1 MIIKSRKILYK
12 DWIYTWLIEKKDY
25 IKESTYAN
33 YSNNI
38 FNHIIPKLGNY
49 TLNEIN
55 HKVIQDFLLE
65 LSKSGRKDN
74 TGGLS
79 EKTIKDITIIVNGS
93 IKKGINEGK
102 IKHIELSFNYPKD
115 NKEKKIYILKK
126 HENNKITNYVLDNKN
141 KKNIWF
147 LISLYSGIRIG
158 ELCAL
163 QWKDIDFKNNKLI
176 ISKTIQRV
184 YIKDKDKNVSKV
196 IITTPKTKNANRE
209 IPINKDFIEL
219 LKPLKTDK
227 ENYILSNN
235 DKYIEPRTYRK
246 YFNKKLKELKI
257 KHFNFHSLRHTF
269 ATNCISLGCDY
280 KTVSELLG
288 HANVNITLNLYV
300 HPRYSQ
306 KKKWIDLVSK
316 VFQEKVNKWLFLFAI
331 IFLESVL

>member
-1 MIIKSRKILYK
+1 MYNIFGKEFIMLLKNKKILYK
-12 DWIYTWLIEKKDY
+12 DWIYTWLLEKKDY

-49 TLNEIN
+49 YLNELN

-65 LSKSGRKDN
+65 LSKNGRKDN
-74 TGGLS
+74 NGGLA
-79 EKTIKDITIIVNGS
+79 EKTIKDITIIIKGS
-93 IKKGINEGK
+93 IKKGINEDK
-102 IKHIELSFNYPKD
+102 IKHIELTFNYPKD
-115 NKEKKIYILKK
+115 NKENKLYVLTKR
-126 HENNKITNYVLDNKN
+126 EQNKITNYVLE
-141 KKNIWF
+141 NINSRNIGL

-163 QWKDIDFKNNKLI
+163 RWEDVDFKKNCLTIN
-176 ISKTIQRV
+176 KTIQRV
-184 YIKDKDKNVSKV
+184 YIKDKNKNISKV

-209 IPINKDFIEL
+209 IPINKDFLEI
-219 LKPLKTDK
+219 LKKVKSDK
-227 ENYILSNN
+227 EHYILTGNE
-235 DKYIEPRTYRK
+235 KYIEPRTYRK
-246 YFNKKLKELKI
+246 YFNKVLDELKI

-269 ATNCISLGCDY
+269 ATNCISLGVDY

-306 KKKWIDLVSK
+306 KKKCIDLVCK
-316 VFQEKVNKWLFLFAI
+316 VFQEK
-331 IFLESVL
+331 

>member
-1 MIIKSRKILYK
+1 MLLKNKKILYK
-12 DWIYTWLIEKKDY
+12 DWIYTWLLEKKDY

-49 TLNEIN
+49 YLNELN

-65 LSKSGRKDN
+65 LSKNGRKDN
-74 TGGLS
+74 TGGLA
-79 EKTIKDITIIVNGS
+79 EKTIKDITIIIKGS
-93 IKKGINEGK
+93 IKKGINEDK
-102 IKHIELSFNYPKD
+102 IKHIELTFNYPKD
-115 NKEKKIYILKK
+115 NKENKLYVLTKR
-126 HENNKITNYVLDNKN
+126 EQNKITNYVLE
-141 KKNIWF
+141 NINSRNIGL

-163 QWKDIDFKNNKLI
+163 KWEDVDFKKNCLTIN
-176 ISKTIQRV
+176 KTIQRV
-184 YIKDKDKNVSKV
+184 YIKDKNKNISKV

-209 IPINKDFIEL
+209 IPINKEFLEI
-219 LKPLKTDK
+219 LKKVKSDK
-227 ENYILSNN
+227 KHYVLTGSE
-235 DKYIEPRTYRK
+235 KYIEPRTYRK
-246 YFNKKLKELKI
+246 YFNKVLNELKI

-269 ATNCISLGCDY
+269 ATNCISLGVDY

-306 KKKWIDLVSK
+306 KKKCIDLVCK
-316 VFQEKVNKWLFLFAI
+316 VFQEKV
-331 IFLESVL
+331 V

>member
-12 DWIYTWLIEKKDY
+12 DWIYAWLIEKKDY

-55 HKVIQDFLLE
+55 HKIIQDFLLE

-79 EKTIKDITIIVNGS
+79 EKTIKDITIIVKGS
-93 IKKGINEGK
+93 IKKGINECK

-115 NKEKKIYILKK
+115 NKEKSIYILTKR
-126 HENNKITNYVLDNKN
+126 EQNKITNYVLDNIN
-141 KKNIWF
+141 TKNIGF

-163 QWKDIDFKNNKLI
+163 QWKDIDFKNNKLM

-184 YIKDKDKNVSKV
+184 YIKDKDKSISKV

-209 IPINKDFIEL
+209 IPINKDFLEII
-219 LKPLKTDK
+219 KSLKTDK
-227 ENYILSNN
+227 DNYILSNS

-246 YFNKKLKELKI
+246 YFNKILKELKI

-306 KKKWIDLVSK
+306 KKKCIDLVSK
-316 VFQEKVNKWLFLFAI
+316 IFQEKVKK
-331 IFLESVL
+331 

>member
-1 MIIKSRKILYK
+1 MLLKSKKILYK
-12 DWIYTWLIEKKDY
+12 DWIYTWLLEKKDY

-49 TLNEIN
+49 YLNELN

-65 LSKSGRKDN
+65 LSKNGRKDN
-74 TGGLS
+74 TGGLA
-79 EKTIKDITIIVNGS
+79 EKTIKDITIIIKGS
-93 IKKGINEGK
+93 IKKGINEDK
-102 IKHIELSFNYPKD
+102 IKHIELTFNYPKD
-115 NKEKKIYILKK
+115 NKENKLYVLTKR
-126 HENNKITNYVLDNKN
+126 EQSKITNYVLE
-141 KKNIWF
+141 NINSRNIGL

-163 QWKDIDFKNNKLI
+163 RWEDVDFKKNCLTIN
-176 ISKTIQRV
+176 KTIQRV
-184 YIKDKDKNVSKV
+184 YIKDKNKNISKV

-209 IPINKDFIEL
+209 IPINKDFLEI
-219 LKPLKTDK
+219 LKKVKSDK
-227 ENYILSNN
+227 EHYILTGNE
-235 DKYIEPRTYRK
+235 KYIEPRTYRK
-246 YFNKKLKELKI
+246 YFNKVLDELKI

-269 ATNCISLGCDY
+269 ATNCISLGVDY

-306 KKKWIDLVSK
+306 KKKCIDLVCK
-316 VFQEKVNKWLFLFAI
+316 VFQEKVD
-331 IFLESVL
+331 

>member
-1 MIIKSRKILYK
+1 MLLKSKKILYK
-12 DWIYTWLIEKKDY
+12 DWIYTWLLEKKDY

-49 TLNEIN
+49 YLNELN

-65 LSKSGRKDN
+65 LSKNGRKDN
-74 TGGLS
+74 TGGLA
-79 EKTIKDITIIVNGS
+79 EKTIKDITIIIKGS
-93 IKKGINEGK
+93 IKKGINEDK
-102 IKHIELSFNYPKD
+102 IKHIELTFNYPKD
-115 NKEKKIYILKK
+115 NKENKLYVLTKR
-126 HENNKITNYVLDNKN
+126 EQNKITNYVLE
-141 KKNIWF
+141 NINSRNIGL

-163 QWKDIDFKNNKLI
+163 RWEDVDFKKNCLTIN
-176 ISKTIQRV
+176 KTIQRV
-184 YIKDKDKNVSKV
+184 YIKDKDKNISKV

-209 IPINKDFIEL
+209 IPINKDFLEI
-219 LKPLKTDK
+219 LKKVK
-227 ENYILSNN
+227 SEKKNYILTGNE
-235 DKYIEPRTYRK
+235 KYIEPRTYRK
-246 YFNKKLKELKI
+246 YFNKILDELKI

-269 ATNCISLGCDY
+269 ATNCISLGVDY

-306 KKKWIDLVSK
+306 KKKCIDLVCK
-316 VFQEKVNKWLFLFAI
+316 VFQEKV
-331 IFLESVL
+331 V

>member
-1 MIIKSRKILYK
+1 MLLKSKKILYK
-12 DWIYTWLIEKKDY
+12 DWIYTWLLEKKDY

-49 TLNEIN
+49 YLNELN

-65 LSKSGRKDN
+65 LSKNGRKDN
-74 TGGLS
+74 NGGLA
-79 EKTIKDITIIVNGS
+79 EKTIKDITIIIKGS
-93 IKKGINEGK
+93 IKKGINEDK
-102 IKHIELSFNYPKD
+102 IKHIELTFNYPKD
-115 NKEKKIYILKK
+115 NKENKLYVLTKR
-126 HENNKITNYVLDNKN
+126 EQNKITNYVLE
-141 KKNIWF
+141 NINSRNIGL

-163 QWKDIDFKNNKLI
+163 RWEDVDFKKNCLTIN
-176 ISKTIQRV
+176 KTIQRV
-184 YIKDKDKNVSKV
+184 YIKDKDKNISKV

-209 IPINKDFIEL
+209 IPINKDFLEI
-219 LKPLKTDK
+219 LKKVKTDK
-227 ENYILSNN
+227 KNYILTGNE
-235 DKYIEPRTYRK
+235 KYIEPRTYRK
-246 YFNKKLKELKI
+246 YFNKILDELKI

-269 ATNCISLGCDY
+269 ATNCISLGVDY

-306 KKKWIDLVSK
+306 KKKCIDLVCK
-316 VFQEKVNKWLFLFAI
+316 VFQEKV
-331 IFLESVL
+331 V

>member
-33 YSNNI
+33 YSNNV

-49 TLNEIN
+49 TLKEIN
-55 HKVIQDFLLE
+55 HKIIQDFLLE
-65 LSKSGRKDN
+65 LSKNGRKDKK
-74 TGGLS
+74 GGLS
-79 EKTIKDITIIVNGS
+79 EKTIKDITIIVKGS

-115 NKEKKIYILKK
+115 NKEKGIYILTK
-126 HENNKITNYVLDNKN
+126 HEQNKITNYVLDNKN
-141 KKNIWF
+141 TKNIGF

-306 KKKWIDLVSK
+306 KKKCIDLVSK
-316 VFQEKVNKWLFLFAI
+316 VFQEKANK
-331 IFLESVL
+331 

>member
-1 MIIKSRKILYK
+1 MLLKNKKILYK
-12 DWIYTWLIEKKDY
+12 DWIYTWLLEKKDY

-49 TLNEIN
+49 YLNELN

-65 LSKSGRKDN
+65 LSKNGRKDN
-74 TGGLS
+74 TGGLA
-79 EKTIKDITIIVNGS
+79 EKTIKDITIIIKGS
-93 IKKGINEGK
+93 IKKGINEDK
-102 IKHIELSFNYPKD
+102 IKHIELTFNYPKD
-115 NKEKKIYILKK
+115 NKENKLYVLTKR
-126 HENNKITNYVLDNKN
+126 EQNKITNYVLE
-141 KKNIWF
+141 NINSRNIGL

-163 QWKDIDFKNNKLI
+163 RWEDVDFKKNCLTIN
-176 ISKTIQRV
+176 KTIQRV
-184 YIKDKDKNVSKV
+184 YIKDKDKNISKI

-209 IPINKDFIEL
+209 IPINKDFLEI
-219 LKPLKTDK
+219 LKKVK
-227 ENYILSNN
+227 SEKKNYILTGNE
-235 DKYIEPRTYRK
+235 KYIEPRTYRK
-246 YFNKKLKELKI
+246 YFNKILDELKI

-269 ATNCISLGCDY
+269 ATNCISLGVDY

-306 KKKWIDLVSK
+306 KKKCIDLVCK
-316 VFQEKVNKWLFLFAI
+316 VFQEKV
-331 IFLESVL
+331 V

>member
-1 MIIKSRKILYK
+1 M
-12 DWIYTWLIEKKDY
+12 DYTWLLEKKDY

-49 TLNEIN
+49 YLNELN

-65 LSKSGRKDN
+65 LSKNGRKDN
-74 TGGLS
+74 TGGLA
-79 EKTIKDITIIVNGS
+79 EKTIKDITIIIKGS
-93 IKKGINEGK
+93 IKKGINEDK
-102 IKHIELSFNYPKD
+102 IKHIELTFNYPKD
-115 NKEKKIYILKK
+115 NKENKLYVLTKR
-126 HENNKITNYVLDNKN
+126 EQNKITNYVLE
-141 KKNIWF
+141 NINSRNIGL

-163 QWKDIDFKNNKLI
+163 KWEDVDFKKNCLTIN
-176 ISKTIQRV
+176 KTIQRV
-184 YIKDKDKNVSKV
+184 YIKDKDKNISKI

-209 IPINKDFIEL
+209 IPINKDFLEI
-219 LKPLKTDK
+219 LKKVK
-227 ENYILSNN
+227 SEKKNYILTGNE
-235 DKYIEPRTYRK
+235 KYIEPRTYRK
-246 YFNKKLKELKI
+246 YFNKILDELKI

-269 ATNCISLGCDY
+269 ATNCISLGVDY

-306 KKKWIDLVSK
+306 KKKCIDLVCK
-316 VFQEKVNKWLFLFAI
+316 VFQEKV
-331 IFLESVL
+331 V

>member
-1 MIIKSRKILYK
+1 MLLKSKKILYK
-12 DWIYTWLIEKKDY
+12 DWIYTWLLEKKDY

-49 TLNEIN
+49 YLNELN

-65 LSKSGRKDN
+65 LSKNGRKDN
-74 TGGLS
+74 TGGLA
-79 EKTIKDITIIVNGS
+79 EKTIKDITIIIKGS
-93 IKKGINEGK
+93 IKKGINEDK
-102 IKHIELSFNYPKD
+102 IKHIELTFNYPKD
-115 NKEKKIYILKK
+115 NKENKLYVLTKR
-126 HENNKITNYVLDNKN
+126 EQNKITNYVLE
-141 KKNIWF
+141 NINSRNIGL

-163 QWKDIDFKNNKLI
+163 KWEDVDFKKNCLTIN
-176 ISKTIQRV
+176 KTIQRV
-184 YIKDKDKNVSKV
+184 YIKDKNKNISKV

-209 IPINKDFIEL
+209 IPINKDFLEI
-219 LKPLKTDK
+219 LKKVKSDK
-227 ENYILSNN
+227 KHYILTGNE
-235 DKYIEPRTYRK
+235 KYIEPRTYRK
-246 YFNKKLKELKI
+246 YFNKVLDELKI

-269 ATNCISLGCDY
+269 ATNCISLGVDY

-306 KKKWIDLVSK
+306 KKKCIDLVCK
-316 VFQEKVNKWLFLFAI
+316 VFQEKVA
-331 IFLESVL
+331 

>member
-55 HKVIQDFLLE
+55 HKIIQDFLLE

-79 EKTIKDITIIVNGS
+79 EKTIKDITIIVKGS

-102 IKHIELSFNYPKD
+102 IKHIELSFNYPRD
-115 NKEKKIYILKK
+115 NKEKKIYILTK
-126 HENNKITNYVLDNKN
+126 HEQNKITNYVLDNINAKN
-141 KKNIWF
+141 VGF

-163 QWKDIDFKNNKLI
+163 QWKDIDFKNNKLM

-184 YIKDKDKNVSKV
+184 YIKDKDKNISKI

-219 LKPLKTDK
+219 LKPLKKDK
-227 ENYILSNN
+227 DNYILSNN

-246 YFNKKLKELKI
+246 YFNKILNELKI

-306 KKKWIDLVSK
+306 KKKCIDLVSK
-316 VFQEKVNKWLFLFAI
+316 VFQEKVNR
-331 IFLESVL
+331 

>member
-1 MIIKSRKILYK
+1 MLLKNKKILYK
-12 DWIYTWLIEKKDY
+12 DWIYTWLLEKKDY

-49 TLNEIN
+49 YLNELN

-65 LSKSGRKDN
+65 LSKNGRKDN
-74 TGGLS
+74 TGGLA
-79 EKTIKDITIIVNGS
+79 EKTIKDITIIIKGS
-93 IKKGINEGK
+93 IKKGINEDK
-102 IKHIELSFNYPKD
+102 IKHIELTFNYPKD
-115 NKEKKIYILKK
+115 NKENKLYVLTKR
-126 HENNKITNYVLDNKN
+126 EQNKITNYVLE
-141 KKNIWF
+141 NINSRNIGL

-163 QWKDIDFKNNKLI
+163 KWEDVDFKKNCLTIN
-176 ISKTIQRV
+176 KTIQRV
-184 YIKDKDKNVSKV
+184 YIKDKNKNISKV

-209 IPINKDFIEL
+209 IPINKDFLEI
-219 LKPLKTDK
+219 LKKVKSDK
-227 ENYILSNN
+227 KHYILTANE
-235 DKYIEPRTYRK
+235 KYIEPRTYRK
-246 YFNKKLKELKI
+246 YFNKVLDELKI

-269 ATNCISLGCDY
+269 ATNCISLGVDY

-306 KKKWIDLVSK
+306 KKKCIDLVCK
-316 VFQEKVNKWLFLFAI
+316 VFQEKV
-331 IFLESVL
+331 V

>member
-1 MIIKSRKILYK
+1 MLLKNKKILYK
-12 DWIYTWLIEKKDY
+12 DWIYTWLLEKKDY

-49 TLNEIN
+49 YLNELN

-65 LSKSGRKDN
+65 LSKNGRKDN
-74 TGGLS
+74 NGGLA
-79 EKTIKDITIIVNGS
+79 EKTIKDITIIIKGS
-93 IKKGINEGK
+93 IKKGINEDK
-102 IKHIELSFNYPKD
+102 IKHIELTFNYPKD
-115 NKEKKIYILKK
+115 NKENKLYVLTKR
-126 HENNKITNYVLDNKN
+126 EQNKITSYVLE
-141 KKNIWF
+141 NINSRNIGL

-163 QWKDIDFKNNKLI
+163 RWEDIDFKKNCLTIN
-176 ISKTIQRV
+176 KTIQRV
-184 YIKDKDKNVSKV
+184 YIKDKEKNISKV

-209 IPINKDFIEL
+209 IPINKDFLEI
-219 LKPLKTDK
+219 LKKVKSDK
-227 ENYILSNN
+227 KNYILTGNE
-235 DKYIEPRTYRK
+235 KYIEPRTYRK
-246 YFNKKLKELKI
+246 YFNKVLDELKI

-269 ATNCISLGCDY
+269 ATNCISLGVDY

-306 KKKWIDLVSK
+306 KKKCIDLVCK
-316 VFQEKVNKWLFLFAI
+316 VFQEKV
-331 IFLESVL
+331 V

>member
-1 MIIKSRKILYK
+1 MLLKNKKILYK
-12 DWIYTWLIEKKDY
+12 DWIYAWLLEKKGY

-49 TLNEIN
+49 YLNELN

-65 LSKSGRKDN
+65 LSKNGRKDN
-74 TGGLS
+74 NGGLA
-79 EKTIKDITIIVNGS
+79 EKTIKDITIIIKGS
-93 IKKGINEGK
+93 IKKGINEDK
-102 IKHIELSFNYPKD
+102 IKHIELTFNYPKD
-115 NKEKKIYILKK
+115 NKENKLYVLTKR
-126 HENNKITNYVLDNKN
+126 EQNKITNYVLE
-141 KKNIWF
+141 NINSRNIGL

-163 QWKDIDFKNNKLI
+163 RWEDVDFKKNCLTIN
-176 ISKTIQRV
+176 KTIQRV
-184 YIKDKDKNVSKV
+184 YIKDKNKNISKV

-209 IPINKDFIEL
+209 IPINKDFLEI
-219 LKPLKTDK
+219 LKKVKSDK
-227 ENYILSNN
+227 EHYILTGNE
-235 DKYIEPRTYRK
+235 KYIEPRTYRK
-246 YFNKKLKELKI
+246 YFNKVLDELKI

-269 ATNCISLGCDY
+269 ATNCISLGVDY

-306 KKKWIDLVSK
+306 KKKCIDLVCK
-316 VFQEKVNKWLFLFAI
+316 VFQEKV
-331 IFLESVL
+331 V

>member
-33 YSNNI
+33 YSNNV

-49 TLNEIN
+49 TLKEIN
-55 HKVIQDFLLE
+55 HKIIQDFLLE
-65 LSKSGRKDN
+65 LSKNGRKDKK
-74 TGGLS
+74 GGLS
-79 EKTIKDITIIVNGS
+79 EKTIKDITIIVKGS

-115 NKEKKIYILKK
+115 NKEKSIYILTN
-126 HENNKITNYVLDNKN
+126 HEQNKITNYVLDNKN
-141 KKNIWF
+141 TKNIGF

-246 YFNKKLKELKI
+246 YFNKKLKELRI

-306 KKKWIDLVSK
+306 KKKCIDLVSK
-316 VFQEKVNKWLFLFAI
+316 VFQEKANK
-331 IFLESVL
+331 

>member
-1 MIIKSRKILYK
+1 MLLKSKKILYK
-12 DWIYTWLIEKKDY
+12 DWIYTWLLEKKDY

-49 TLNEIN
+49 YLNELN

-65 LSKSGRKDN
+65 LSKNGRKDN
-74 TGGLS
+74 TGGLA
-79 EKTIKDITIIVNGS
+79 EKTIKDITIIIKGS
-93 IKKGINEGK
+93 IKKGINEDK
-102 IKHIELSFNYPKD
+102 IKHIELTFNYPKD
-115 NKEKKIYILKK
+115 NKENKLYVLTKR
-126 HENNKITNYVLDNKN
+126 EQNKITNYVLE
-141 KKNIWF
+141 NINSRNIGL

-163 QWKDIDFKNNKLI
+163 KWEDVDFKKNCLTIN
-176 ISKTIQRV
+176 KTIQRV
-184 YIKDKDKNVSKV
+184 YIKDKNKNISKV

-209 IPINKDFIEL
+209 IPINKDFLEI
-219 LKPLKTDK
+219 LKKVKSDK
-227 ENYILSNN
+227 KHYILTGNE
-235 DKYIEPRTYRK
+235 KYIEPRTYRK
-246 YFNKKLKELKI
+246 YFNKILDELKI

-269 ATNCISLGCDY
+269 ATNCISLGVDY

-306 KKKWIDLVSK
+306 KKKCIDLVCK
-316 VFQEKVNKWLFLFAI
+316 VFQEKV
-331 IFLESVL
+331 V

>member
-1 MIIKSRKILYK
+1 MLLKNKKILYK
-12 DWIYTWLIEKKDY
+12 DWIYIWLLEKKDY

-49 TLNEIN
+49 YLNELN

-65 LSKSGRKDN
+65 LSKNGRKDN
-74 TGGLS
+74 TGGLA
-79 EKTIKDITIIVNGS
+79 EKTIKDITIIIKGS
-93 IKKGINEGK
+93 IKKGINEDK
-102 IKHIELSFNYPKD
+102 IKHIELTFNYPKD
-115 NKEKKIYILKK
+115 NKENKLYVLTKR
-126 HENNKITNYVLDNKN
+126 EQNKITNYVLE
-141 KKNIWF
+141 NINSRNIGL

-163 QWKDIDFKNNKLI
+163 RWEDVDFKKNCLTIN
-176 ISKTIQRV
+176 KTIQRV
-184 YIKDKDKNVSKV
+184 YIKDKNKNISKV

-209 IPINKDFIEL
+209 IPINKDFLEI
-219 LKPLKTDK
+219 LKKVKSDK
-227 ENYILSNN
+227 KHYILTGNE
-235 DKYIEPRTYRK
+235 KYIEPRTYRK
-246 YFNKKLKELKI
+246 YFNKVLDKLKI

-269 ATNCISLGCDY
+269 ATNCISLGVDY

-306 KKKWIDLVSK
+306 KKKCIDLVCK
-316 VFQEKVNKWLFLFAI
+316 VFQEKV
-331 IFLESVL
+331 V

>member
-1 MIIKSRKILYK
+1 MLLKSKKILYK
-12 DWIYTWLIEKKDY
+12 DWIYTWLLEKKDY

-49 TLNEIN
+49 YLNELN

-65 LSKSGRKDN
+65 LSKNGRKDN
-74 TGGLS
+74 TGGLA
-79 EKTIKDITIIVNGS
+79 EKTIKDITIIIKGS
-93 IKKGINEGK
+93 IKKGINEDK
-102 IKHIELSFNYPKD
+102 IKHIELTFNYPKD
-115 NKEKKIYILKK
+115 NKENKLYVLTKR
-126 HENNKITNYVLDNKN
+126 EQNKITNYVLE
-141 KKNIWF
+141 NINSRNIGL

-163 QWKDIDFKNNKLI
+163 RWEDVDFKKNCLTIN
-176 ISKTIQRV
+176 KTIQRV
-184 YIKDKDKNVSKV
+184 YIKDKNKNISKV

-209 IPINKDFIEL
+209 IPINKDFLEI
-219 LKPLKTDK
+219 LKKVKSDK
-227 ENYILSNN
+227 KHYILTGNE
-235 DKYIEPRTYRK
+235 KYIEPRTYRK
-246 YFNKKLKELKI
+246 YFNKVLDKLKI

-269 ATNCISLGCDY
+269 ATNCISLGVDY

-306 KKKWIDLVSK
+306 KKKCIDLVCK
-316 VFQEKVNKWLFLFAI
+316 VFQEKV
-331 IFLESVL
+331 V

>member
-1 MIIKSRKILYK
+1 MLLKSKKILYK
-12 DWIYTWLIEKKDY
+12 DWIYTWLLEKKDY

-49 TLNEIN
+49 YLNELN

-65 LSKSGRKDN
+65 LSKNGRKDN
-74 TGGLS
+74 TGGLA
-79 EKTIKDITIIVNGS
+79 EKTIKDITIIIKGS
-93 IKKGINEGK
+93 IKKGINEDK
-102 IKHIELSFNYPKD
+102 IKHIELTFNYPKD
-115 NKEKKIYILKK
+115 NKENKLYVLTKR
-126 HENNKITNYVLDNKN
+126 EQNKITNYVLE
-141 KKNIWF
+141 NINSRNIGL

-163 QWKDIDFKNNKLI
+163 RWEDVDFEKNCLTIN
-176 ISKTIQRV
+176 KTIQRV
-184 YIKDKDKNVSKV
+184 YIKDKNKNISKV

-209 IPINKDFIEL
+209 IPINKDFLEI
-219 LKPLKTDK
+219 LKKVKSDK
-227 ENYILSNN
+227 EHYILTGNE
-235 DKYIEPRTYRK
+235 KYIEPRTYRK
-246 YFNKKLKELKI
+246 YFNKVLDELKI

-269 ATNCISLGCDY
+269 ATNCISLGVDY

-306 KKKWIDLVSK
+306 KKKCIDLVCK
-316 VFQEKVNKWLFLFAI
+316 VFQEKV
-331 IFLESVL
+331 V